1 MIDPADASARDPA
14 PANALDLGNEPG
26 YLPERQVVRFV
37 GAPGAEL
44 IVADDAKPLAG
55 KIEKRR
61 QVFGVATRAAVE
73 QQQRPVTRARRLIPD
88 AAIADVDIPF
98 LTHIH
103 MVSKFPYPTA
113 GPAAEPDPLNAAGPL
128 RFCRHEIATE

>member
-1 MIDPADASARDPA
+1 MEGVFDRQKRTPRLTQQMHLPEIERL
-14 PANALDLGNEPG
+14 ANFLHLGDEPG

-103 MVSKFPYPTA
+103 MVSKFPSPTA
-113 GPAAEPDPLNAAGPL
+113 
-128 RFCRHEIATE
+128 